1 MVGALIRY
9 LPSSIQSFI
18 RPSTISSLLKIS
30 LIFPP
35 RSYRGLLHQKTET
48 WRPFLTFWVI
58 SWMTATPQPSPAFL
72 VPRNSKGP
80 STDFQS
86 GRKGSG
92 LLLVSLIFIFY
103 SIFFFS
109 FGFEV
114 CWSGCRFKP
123 LDGLYSFAL
132 LNDLVWTGLSL
143 SLVFIFNLSNLSK
156 LRVEG
161 GNCIP
166 EGFSR
171 FSPWYMF
178 HR

>member
-9 LPSSIQSFI
+9 LPSSIHSFI

-35 RSYRGLLHQKTET
+35 RSYRRASPSEDRNMET
-48 WRPFLTFWVI
+48 LPDVLVI

-80 STDFQS
+80 STDLWS

-103 SIFFFS
+103 SNFFF
-109 FGFEV
+109 FFLFEV

-143 SLVFIFNLSNLSK
+143 PLVFHF
-156 LRVEG
+156 
-161 GNCIP
+161 
-166 EGFSR
+166 
-171 FSPWYMF
+171 
-178 HR
+178 